1 MKKFLFKIF
10 CLILI
15 CYLNI
20 QISGCENT
28 EKNADRITASGF
40 IEAREVD
47 IRSEVSGKIVKLGFE
62 EGDVF
67 KNGETLCL
75 IDKEKPEFQLK
86 EAEAAAGGMAAK
98 LALLKRGLRTEEV
111 DKARI
116 FVAELREKRD
126 LAKIEYERAKDL
138 LGKGVISKSAY
149 DTAQTALGV
158 AEEQMRSAEREYEM
172 AKEGYRK
179 EEIEQAQQSLKQ
191 AESRVQLIQ
200 RDIKNSNIISPV
212 TGVVTKK
219 LAEQGEYIPVGGLI
233 ATVTDLDFVWL
244 KIFVS
249 EQEYGKVKIG
259 EKVKIK
265 IDSYPDKA
273 FQGKIIFIS
282 SEAEFT
288 PKNIQTKEDR
298 VKLVYAIKVGIN
310 NKEKI
315 FKLGMPADAII
326 EGEK

>member
-1 MKKFLFKIF
+1 
-10 CLILI
+10 
-15 CYLNI
+15 
-20 QISGCENT
+20 
-28 EKNADRITASGF
+28 
-40 IEAREVD
+40 AREVD
-47 IRSEVSGKIVKLGFE
+47 IRSEVSGKIVKLDFE

-75 IDKEKPEFQLK
+75 IDKEKPELQLK

-98 LALLKRGLRTEEV
+98 LALLQRGLRTEEV

-116 FVAELREKRD
+116 FVNELKEKRD
-126 LAKIEYERAKDL
+126 LAKIEYDRAKDL
-138 LGKGVISKSAY
+138 LSRGVISKSAY
-149 DTAQTALGV
+149 DTAETALRV
-158 AEEQMRSAEREYEM
+158 AQEQMRSAGREYEI

-179 EEIEQAQQSLKQ
+179 EEIKEAEEALKGAEAKIQQ
-191 AESRVQLIQ
+191 IQ

-212 TGVVTKK
+212 AGVVTKK

-244 KIFVS
+244 KIFIS
-249 EQEYGKVKIG
+249 EEEYGKVKLG

-265 IDSYPDKA
+265 VDSYPDRV

-315 FKLGMPADAII
+315 FKLGMPADAVI
-326 EGEK
+326 EDKK